1 MTLRQKGFSLIEM
14 IVVIALTSLVSVWAA
29 SSWIQQAED
38 AASGSMAQWLLSV
51 KGAVDQMLVRQADVM
66 TGIGPGVEGGG
77 RFGDLWR
84 PSITELKRAGHLPSS
99 FIERAPLGY
108 DVMIYIIRPSGPCLT
123 VGCKVEALTIA
134 SPKVDGIQDAQSTS
148 RVGKILE
155 AMPGIG
161 ASVTQWS
168 PRRIVGS
175 RLDMANP
182 PFSDLP
188 ALPTGSI
195 VLHSFHD
202 TSAQTGFLRQH
213 DRRHAQLGAGLSVA
227 GKISAAHVQAENMQA
242 TQMQATQMQ
251 ATHMNANHLQAGHL
265 KTNHLE
271 AGQLQVSAVADVGTP
286 CSASGLIAQS
296 RRSGLLVCQGGV
308 WRSSARMRG
317 GQFIQRP
324 YFSFFPMFGL
334 TRGPFGLP
342 ISDFVC
348 PPGYRGLLLSTL
360 ERPQA
365 GEEALSDKESDI
377 FLCLND

>member
-1 MTLRQKGFSLIEM
+1 MSQRQKGFSLIEM

-38 AASGSMAQWLLSV
+38 AASSSMAQWLLSV

-66 TGIGPGVEGGG
+66 IGVGPGVQGGG
-77 RFGDLWR
+77 SFGDLWR
-84 PSITELKRAGHLPSS
+84 PSIAELKRAGHLPSS

-108 DVMIYIIRPSGPCLT
+108 DVKIYIIRPVGPCLT
-123 VGCKVEALTIA
+123 VGCKVEAFTIA

-155 AMPGIG
+155 AIPGQG
-161 ASVTQWS
+161 ASVTLWS

-188 ALPTGSI
+188 ALPVGSI

-227 GKISAAHVQAENMQA
+227 GKVSAAHVQAESMQA
-242 TQMQATQMQ
+242 AKMQ
-251 ATHMNANHLQAGHL
+251 ATHMNTNHLQAGHL

-286 CSASGLIAQS
+286 CSAPGLIAQS

-308 WRSSARMRG
+308 WKSSARMRG

-342 ISDFVC
+342 NSNFVC
-348 PPGYRGLLLSTL
+348 PSGYRGMLFSTL

-377 FLCLND
+377 FLCLSD